1 MSPRRIVPFVVVV
14 AAVAGALIWQQTRA
28 GRDAGAGLAAA
39 GTVEAT
45 DARLGFEIPGRLA
58 GIAVREGERVVA
70 GRELARLE
78 GSELEAR
85 RDQAVAQV
93 EAARARLAELESGF
107 RREEIE
113 QGRAAAAAAAERVAD
128 AERDLER
135 TRLLFDG
142 QAVARETLD
151 KSTLALEL
159 ARRQREQ
166 AASQLALLERG
177 ARPEQIAGARAQLAQ
192 AEAAVATLDAALA
205 KLRLVAPFDGVISV
219 RHREPGETVG
229 VGTPVVTLLDLDDRW
244 VRIYVPENRLGRV
257 TLGQRATVRADTFPD
272 RTYEGSVSFIGSE
285 AEFTPKNVQT
295 NEERVR
301 LVYAV
306 RVRITGD
313 PGHELKP
320 GLPADVTLEEAP

>member
-1 MSPRRIVPFVVVV
+1 MNPRRIVPFVVVA
-14 AAVAGALIWQQTRA
+14 AAVAGGLIWQLNRSR
-28 GRDAGAGLAAA
+28 GDDGAGLAAA

-45 DARLGFEIPGRLA
+45 DARLGFELPGRLVE
-58 GIAVREGERVVA
+58 IAVREGERVAA
-70 GRELARLE
+70 GQELARLD

-85 RDQAVAQV
+85 RGQAAAQV
-93 EAARARLAELESGF
+93 DVARARLAELESGF

-113 QGRAAAAAAAERVAD
+113 QGRAAAAAAGERVAD

-135 TRLLFDG
+135 TRMLFDG
-142 QAVARETLD
+142 KAVAREALD
-151 KSTLALEL
+151 KSALALEL

-166 AASQLALLERG
+166 AASQLNLLERG
-177 ARPEQIAGARAQLAQ
+177 ARPEQIAGALAQVAQ
-192 AEAAVATLDAALA
+192 AEAAVETLDATLA
-205 KLRLVAPFDGVISV
+205 KLRLVAPFAGVISV

-229 VGTPVVTLLDLDDRW
+229 VGTPVLTLLDLDDRW

-257 TLGQRATVRADTFPD
+257 ALGQRAAITADTFPE
-272 RTYEGSVSFIGSE
+272 RKYEGSVSFIGSE

-306 RVRITGD
+306 RIRITGD
-313 PGHELKP
+313 PDHELKP
-320 GLPADVTLEEAP
+320 GLPADVRLEEAP